1 MLMLWYY
8 NKTSWSKQKVYK
20 YREESYLRTCA
31 TYMHVPSKT
40 YLDKYVLG
48 ALSLEKEKL
57 LFHSFDRKFPPEKLS
72 KLVLLDNVES
82 AMKQWY

>member
-1 MLMLWYY
+1 
-8 NKTSWSKQKVYK
+8 
-20 YREESYLRTCA
+20 
-31 TYMHVPSKT
+31 MHVPSKT